1 MTSHDLTSSPSA
13 PSAPYLK
20 ELTVTG
26 IRLNASWNE
35 PEQKNGILN
44 GYLLSW
50 TDSQGTQKSLSF
62 DNSTLSYTI
71 NDLKRC
77 ETYTVVVQAETLD
90 GGFGPNSNERIANIT
105 NSGIFFFLLCF
116 LFVYNYR
123 LQY

>member
-20 ELTVTG
+20 ELTVAG

-44 GYLLSW
+44 GYSLSW
-50 TDSQGTQKSLSF
+50 TDTQGTQKSLSF
-62 DNSTLSYTI
+62 DNLTLSYTI

-90 GGFGPNSNERIANIT
+90 VGFGPNSNERIANIT
-105 NSGIFFFLLCF
+105 NSGIFFIFVC
-116 LFVYNYR
+116 LFTIIVYNIVW
-123 LQY
+123 